1 VEIKNFILFDL
12 GLAKKVS
19 KFSSEQKMMS
29 EFLVL
34 KFLKNFEKIFQK
46 NFKNLHQ
53 RFQIKFQFLD
63 IFGPIECV
71 RTVQLKLTEVDLKLH
86 KDQDLFYGF

>member
-1 VEIKNFILFDL
+1 VEIKKIILFDL
-12 GLAKKVS
+12 GLAKSFKVFRAS
-19 KFSSEQKMMS
+19 RIMMS